1 MHIGIMDGTAMEGT
15 PQPGAEITGSLTIGH
30 TAHIR
35 SFDDACEPL
44 FGFRHSEATGL
55 MTGLAD

>member
-1 MHIGIMDGTAMEGT
+1 MEGT